1 VGISETSA
9 LQYIVPLQRYQ
20 KIVVRNIS
28 GELVFSVGF
37 LSFFAPDKYH
47 GLGVVG
53 VVFWVNTH
61 QMDGARKGI
70 VQIERKTLGL
80 VLSVVGLLLCDIHT
94 LGVFVIESKT

>member
-1 VGISETSA
+1 
-9 LQYIVPLQRYQ
+9 
-20 KIVVRNIS
+20 
-28 GELVFSVGF
+28 
-37 LSFFAPDKYH
+37 
-47 GLGVVG
+47 LGVVG

-70 VQIERKTLGL
+70 VQIERKTFGL